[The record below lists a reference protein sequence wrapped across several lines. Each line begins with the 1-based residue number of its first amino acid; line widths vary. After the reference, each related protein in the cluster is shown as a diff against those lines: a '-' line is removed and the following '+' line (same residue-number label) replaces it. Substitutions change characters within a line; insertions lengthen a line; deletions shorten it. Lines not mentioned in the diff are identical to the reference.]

1 MKKIVV
7 PTDFSANA
15 MKAIT
20 YSAEIARRMG
30 ASIYLLHIIEPLTD
44 KIHQPYPLQER
55 LQEEIAGARLSE
67 MNTLK
72 EKLAE
77 VYPDLTIESELAK
90 GTVTTAILDYAESLQ
105 ADIII
110 MGTQGASGLKEVF
123 LGSISGGTIGRT
135 KIPVLAVPFEY
146 LMEEPDAILFATNRF
161 EKDRQLLDKIVEL
174 ASPFNAAVHTVV
186 FMDIDTCTADSYIYN
201 HKQLNQY
208 LDFLKQA
215 YPDISFTG
223 ELLEGKGFEETLEEY
238 DKKHEVDIIA
248 MITYPKSFGEKL
260 LKKSVT
266 KKMTFHSKIPVLA
279 IPAK

>member
-7 PTDFSANA
+7 PTDFSKNST
-15 MKAIT
+15 KAIS
-20 YSAEIARRMG
+20 YAGEIARRTG
-30 ASIYLLHIIEPLTD
+30 AVIYLLHVIEPVID
-44 KIHQPYPLQER
+44 QIRQPYPLHER
-55 LQEEIAGARLSE
+55 LQEEIVNARLSE
-67 MNTLK
+67 LKALKNTL
-72 EKLAE
+72 AE
-77 VYPDLTIESELAK
+77 TYPDLTIETEMAK
-90 GTVTTAILDYAESLQ
+90 GTVTTSILDYAENLQ

-161 EKDRQLLDKIVEL
+161 EEDRQLLDKIVEL
-174 ASPFNAAVHTVV
+174 ASLFNAAVHAVV
-186 FMDIDTCTADSYIYN
+186 FVDIDTSTADSYIYN

-208 LDFLKQA
+208 LGFLKES
-215 YPDISFTG
+215 YPDVSFTG
-223 ELLEGKGFEETLEEY
+223 ELLQGKEFEETIEEY

-248 MITYPKSFGEKL
+248 MITYPKSFWEKL

-266 KKMTFHSKIPVLA
+266 KKMAFHSKIPVLA
-279 IPAK
+279 IPK